1 VAGSKQIYHGKTLL
15 VHIPALE
22 MVHDFVHG
30 AEHAREEVAS
40 GGEAPNSD
48 DVLLAVIPEME
59 SPGRSKRRAES
70 SMEQA
75 ERIKAARNLDFDGN
89 TNHSQPSSLL
99 FSDANVLNNL
109 GVVGIL
115 LGNDKFAISSSLL
128 CLINSEMDRI
138 SCQPNM
144 NKVDCIF
151 DLEEKE
157 ELENEEV
164 DKLILN
170 SLCSEIM
177 DEVMNL
183 GSAFPKDCNTTPIF
197 KSSSTTTKR
206 ASKKKKSKKKILV

>member
-1 VAGSKQIYHGKTLL
+1 
-15 VHIPALE
+15 
-22 MVHDFVHG
+22 
-30 AEHAREEVAS
+30 
-40 GGEAPNSD
+40 
-48 DVLLAVIPEME
+48 
-59 SPGRSKRRAES
+59 
-70 SMEQA
+70 MEQV

-109 GVVGIL
+109 GVVGISL
-115 LGNDKFAISSSLL
+115 ENDKSAISSSLL
-128 CLINSEMDRI
+128 RLRNSEMDRI

-177 DEVMNL
+177 DEVMDL
-183 GSAFPKDCNTTPIF
+183 GSASPKDCNTTPIS
-197 KSSSTTTKR
+197 KSSSTSTKR
-206 ASKKKKSKKKILV
+206 ASKKKNPV